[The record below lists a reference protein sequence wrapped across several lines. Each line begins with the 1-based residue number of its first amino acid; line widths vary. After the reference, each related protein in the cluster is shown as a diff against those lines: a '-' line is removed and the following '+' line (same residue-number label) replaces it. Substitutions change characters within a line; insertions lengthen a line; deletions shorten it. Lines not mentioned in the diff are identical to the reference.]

1 MGASQAASGDEVRSS
16 QLRQRERENLLANRS
31 RPSRQRE
38 NTEGIIENMIA
49 TGGRTEGSLWYT
61 MGSLDEEDLASWVRR
76 AKQEDS
82 EYSQCHRHDTSDMT

>member
-1 MGASQAASGDEVRSS
+1 
-16 QLRQRERENLLANRS
+16 
-31 RPSRQRE
+31 
-38 NTEGIIENMIA
+38 MIA